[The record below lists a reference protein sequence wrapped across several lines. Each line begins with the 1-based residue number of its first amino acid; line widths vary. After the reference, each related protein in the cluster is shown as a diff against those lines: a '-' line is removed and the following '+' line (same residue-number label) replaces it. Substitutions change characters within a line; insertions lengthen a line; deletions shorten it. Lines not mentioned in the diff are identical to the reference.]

1 MTKLKYELI
10 ILDRDGVI
18 NHNITGYVKNV
29 DDWIPEEGSLEAIAK
44 AYKQGYRFA
53 VATNQSGIARKY
65 YTLEDLT
72 QMHDKMNKMLAAL
85 GAKFEYI
92 AYCPHLPE
100 LKCPCRKPAP
110 GMIKE
115 IQEHTG
121 IAFNKMIMIGDRI
134 KDLQAGET
142 VGTDSALVLSGQGQ
156 GELDKHPEIKNDGT
170 KIFKNLEHCLNELLY

>member
-1 MTKLKYELI
+1 MSKLKYELI

-18 NHNITGYVKNV
+18 NQNTTGYVKSV
-29 DDWIPEEGSLEAIAK
+29 EEWTPEKNSLEAIAK
-44 AYKQGYRFA
+44 AYKYGYKFA

-72 QMHDKMNKMLAAL
+72 QMHDKMNKMLSDL

-115 IQEHTG
+115 IQEHLNLP
-121 IAFNKMIMIGDRI
+121 FDKMIIIGDRL
-134 KDLQAGET
+134 KDLQAGES
-142 VGTDSALVLSGQGQ
+142 VGTDSALVLTGQGQ
-156 GELDKHPEIKNDGT
+156 DELDNHPEIKTNGT
-170 KIFKNLEHCLNELLY
+170 RIYDNLAQCLDDLLY